1 MSFLRKWY
9 VFVKSSKKIL
19 CIPYHYLELEIYS
32 NSKSLTFFWI
42 VIWNICFGDLKNAS
56 HFPKKLTMIET
67 YFGFMRLEDMKNLG
81 HIALI
86 A

>member
-1 MSFLRKWY
+1 MCGNYSREEFIQGRKLY
-9 VFVKSSKKIL
+9 EEKR
-19 CIPYHYLELEIYS
+19 Y
-32 NSKSLTFFWI
+32 
-42 VIWNICFGDLKNAS
+42 FGDLKNAS